1 MSTRA
6 LYTFK
11 GTEDYPGNYNVYKHS
26 DNYPSGAA
34 DAIHRALTLAWPLP
48 RYEADEFAASF
59 VAANKRQAGGVR
71 LMPSGNASKVAQKNC
86 TDIDYRY
93 EISFKTQISH
103 STFHH
108 TEMCVMVKVYA
119 VNYAMHLIK
128 PKTEERMIYFGEL
141 NDFFTWADN
150 YQG

>member
-86 TDIDYRY
+86 TDIEYRY
-93 EISFKTQISH
+93 EISF
-103 STFHH
+103 HH
-108 TEMCVMVKVYA
+108 TEMCIMVKVYA
-119 VNYAMHLIK
+119 VFYEVPYLKEQKIK
-128 PKTEERMIYFGEL
+128 EEPLYFGEL
-141 NDFFTWADN
+141 NAFFKWA
-150 YQG
+150 GICKG